1 MKPVTDNSIT
11 DYTTLI
17 NSIESLK
24 AISVQQEIKLSN
36 SLHTFIETLNPIT
49 LIKKSMYA
57 IVNDNTIQT
66 NLATTGLHLGSDY
79 ILDKILGR
87 GKSIGGFVRSV
98 LVEKISNATINRYS
112 GSIIEKIKN
121 LFL

>member
-1 MKPVTDNSIT
+1 MKRVNDNSIT

-17 NSIESLK
+17 NTIESLK
-24 AISVQQEIKLSN
+24 ETSALQEEKLSN
-36 SLHTFIETLNPIT
+36 SLYAFIETLNPIT

-87 GKSIGGFVRSV
+87 GKSFGGFVRSV
-98 LVEKISNATINRYS
+98 LVEKISNATINKYS
-112 GSIIEKIKN
+112 GSIIEKIKSY
-121 LFL
+121 FT

>member
-36 SLHTFIETLNPIT
+36 SLHAFIETLNPIT

-57 IVNDNTIQT
+57 IVSDNTIQT